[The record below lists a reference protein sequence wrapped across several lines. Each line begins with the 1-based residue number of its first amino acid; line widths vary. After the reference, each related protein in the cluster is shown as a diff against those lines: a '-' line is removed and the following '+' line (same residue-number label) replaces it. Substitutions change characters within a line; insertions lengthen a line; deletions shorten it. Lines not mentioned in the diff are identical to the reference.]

1 VTGGDA
7 LAVAMSVSAGFA
19 GAVQVATMGR
29 LGERVGTIEAVAFS
43 AVVMTVVT
51 LAVLVAVRQSV
62 DGYTAAVHEPAWL
75 WLGGVM
81 GAWIVFTITV
91 AGPRIGILATSSLLI
106 AGQFVAGTVIDR
118 FGLLGQERVAVSSQ
132 RVLGLL
138 LLATGAALALR
149 R

>member
-1 VTGGDA
+1 MTGGDA

-118 FGLLGQERVAVSSQ
+118 FGLLGQERVAVSWQ